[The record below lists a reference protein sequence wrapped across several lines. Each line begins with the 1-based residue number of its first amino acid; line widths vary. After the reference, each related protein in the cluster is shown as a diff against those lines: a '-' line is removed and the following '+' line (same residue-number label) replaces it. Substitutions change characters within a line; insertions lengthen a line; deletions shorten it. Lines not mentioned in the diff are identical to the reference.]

1 MKKSNLSIVFL
12 FFISFFISFDSFGY
26 SNTTKEKMKEEFK
39 QFMDEL
45 DEDKDQYYKETMI
58 IMGEMHQVLDETK
71 LLINESKKE
80 IQQMSYIENRNILI
94 ASIFLWVS
102 ITIFIIMNLVFV
114 NNLKKEIYFLRNT
127 LLRSEIKDNMIVL
140 SNQINNLCDKL
151 DELNNKKDE

>member
-94 ASIFLWVS
+94 VSIFLLVS
-102 ITIFIIMNLVFV
+102 ITIFIIMNLVFS

>member
-12 FFISFFISFDSFGY
+12 FFISFFISFNSFGY

-58 IMGEMHQVLDETK
+58 IMGETHQVLDETK

-102 ITIFIIMNLVFV
+102 ITIFIIMNLVFA

>member
-1 MKKSNLSIVFL
+1 MKKSNLSIIFL
-12 FFISFFISFDSFGY
+12 FFISFFISFNSFGY

-102 ITIFIIMNLVFV
+102 ITIFIIMNLVFA

>member
-102 ITIFIIMNLVFV
+102 ITIFIIMNLVFA

-127 LLRSEIKDNMIVL
+127 FLKIEIKDNMIVL

>member
-102 ITIFIIMNLVFV
+102 ITIFIIMNLVFA

>member
-1 MKKSNLSIVFL
+1 MKKSNLSIIFL
-12 FFISFFISFDSFGY
+12 FFISFFISFNSFGY
-26 SNTTKEKMKEEFK
+26 SNTTKEKMKEEFR

-45 DEDKDQYYKETMI
+45 DEEKDHYHKETMI
-58 IMGEMHQVLDETK
+58 IMGEMHQVLDEAK

-102 ITIFIIMNLVFV
+102 ITIFIIMNLVFA

>member
-12 FFISFFISFDSFGY
+12 FFISFFISFNSFGY

-102 ITIFIIMNLVFV
+102 ITIFIIMNLVFA

>member
-12 FFISFFISFDSFGY
+12 FFISFFISFNSFGY

-58 IMGEMHQVLDETK
+58 ITGEMHQVLDETK

-102 ITIFIIMNLVFV
+102 ITIFIIMNLVFA